1 MKREKKLVQTLTIRL
16 SGVLLENYKIF
27 CEENGFLFSKRLRF
41 LMEKDIEGKIEIKN
55 NLLNKS

>member
-27 CEENGFLFSKRLRF
+27 CEEY
-41 LMEKDIEGKIEIKN
+41 
-55 NLLNKS
+55 